1 MAKIRVTKEFRFEMA
16 HALKGYNG
24 KCKHVHGHSYILY
37 VTVAGEPNSNAND
50 STYGMVIDFGELK
63 QLVNKH
69 IVDKFDHALVLRKD
83 TKLADTLQHEFGN
96 IMLTDYQPTCENMV
110 IAFADTLRQH
120 LPLHVQLFSLRLHE
134 TATSYAEWYAND
146 NR

>member
-1 MAKIRVTKEFRFEMA
+1 MTKIRVTKEFRFEMA
-16 HALKGYNG
+16 HALEGYNG

-37 VTVAGEPNSNAND
+37 VTVLGKPNNNAND
-50 STYGMVIDFGELK
+50 SGYGMVMDFGELK

-83 TKLADTLQHEFGN
+83 AKLADALQKEYGN

-110 IAFADTLRQH
+110 IAFAQILKEY
-120 LPLHVQLFSLRLHE
+120 LPQHVQLFSLRLHE
-134 TATSYAEWYAND
+134 TATSYAEWYAED
-146 NR
+146 S

>member
-16 HALKGYNG
+16 HALEDYNG

-37 VTVAGEPNSNAND
+37 VTVLGEPNNNTKD
-50 STYGMVIDFGELK
+50 STYGMVMDFSELK
-63 QLVNKH
+63 QIVNKH

-83 TKLADTLQHEFGN
+83 AKLVDALQKEYGN

-110 IAFADTLRQH
+110 VAFAEILQIY
-120 LPLHVQLFSLRLHE
+120 LPQHVQLFSLRLHE
-134 TATSYAEWYAND
+134 TATSYAEWFASD
-146 NR
+146 N